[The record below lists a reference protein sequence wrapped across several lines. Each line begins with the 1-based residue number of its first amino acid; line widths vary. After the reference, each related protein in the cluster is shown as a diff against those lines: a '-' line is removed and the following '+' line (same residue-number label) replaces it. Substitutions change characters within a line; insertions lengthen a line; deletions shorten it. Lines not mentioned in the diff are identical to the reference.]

1 MMTATRA
8 SFVTPLT
15 ALGAFAIT
23 MAFAAPARAQSAEA
37 ETLFRE
43 GKRLMKKGQIA
54 QACDK
59 LDASDRLEPT
69 DGTELNLADCREKNG
84 QLATAWAM
92 FVKAAASAKHAGN
105 SDREAEARRRAA
117 ALEPRLIYLTISVP
131 EESRVEGLVIK
142 RNETV
147 IDPELWD
154 QRVPVDP
161 DEYQISGEAPGYEPW
176 STSVIVK
183 TKSKKIELPVLDKRP
198 APKRAAPPANASES
212 SEAHDAGAARPAPSG
227 LTGARKLSIVLA
239 VASIA
244 AAGGGVGFGLKA
256 TSVENQANMICPASA
271 CGDAHGVDLNK
282 TARRDALYANIGFV
296 AGGAAI
302 VGAAVLW
309 FAGSPKSRE
318 TVSVV
323 PTLDADRVGIS
334 FARSF

>member
-1 MMTATRA
+1 
-8 SFVTPLT
+8 
-15 ALGAFAIT
+15 
-23 MAFAAPARAQSAEA
+23 
-37 ETLFRE
+37 
-43 GKRLMKKGQIA
+43 MKKGQFA

-92 FVKAAASAKHAGN
+92 FVKAAAAAKHAGN
-105 SDREAEARRRAA
+105 AGREAEARRRAA
-117 ALEPRLIYLTISVP
+117 ALEPRLVYLTISVP

-142 RNETV
+142 RNETA
-147 IDPELWD
+147 IDPELWN

-176 STSVIVK
+176 STSVVVK
-183 TKSKKIELPVLDKRP
+183 TKSKKVELPVLDKRP
-198 APKRAAPPANASES
+198 APKPVAPKPAAPRANAGES
-212 SEAHDAGAARPAPSG
+212 SEAREARDARDARSEPSG
-227 LTGARKLSIVLA
+227 LTGARKLSLVLA
-239 VASIA
+239 VVGVA

-256 TSVENQANMICPASA
+256 ASVEDQANMICPASA

-296 AGGAAI
+296 AGGAA
-302 VGAAVLW
+302 VASAAVLW
-309 FAGSPKSRE
+309 FIGSPKSRE